1 MALITRAAL
10 AAGVALML
18 TSGCGSGYDNPSAPS
33 GGGQNPPPATGG
45 STPIAIMGDRGAQ
58 SFNPNPAPA
67 AASRVVSWRNSDGVV
82 HRIVSNDGAFD
93 TGNLSPGATS
103 AAVTLPGDGANYHC
117 TIHPG
122 MIGAISASS
131 GTPPP
136 CTGQYC

>member
-1 MALITRAAL
+1 MSSITRAAL
-10 AAGVALML
+10 AAGVVLIL
-18 TSGCGSGYDNPSAPS
+18 TSGCGGGYDNPAGPS
-33 GGGQNPPPATGG
+33 GGGNPPPSG
-45 STPIAIMGDRGAQ
+45 STSIAIMGDRGAQ

-67 AASRVVSWRNSDGVV
+67 PASRVVTWRNSDSVV

-93 TGNLSPGATS
+93 TGNLAAGATS

-122 MIGAISASS
+122 MIGAISAAS
-131 GTPPP
+131 GAPPP

>member
-1 MALITRAAL
+1 MSLIIRASL

-18 TSGCGSGYDNPSAPS
+18 TSGCGGGYDNPAGPS
-33 GGGQNPPPATGG
+33 DGGQTNPPPASG
-45 STPIAIMGDRGAQ
+45 STSIAIMGDRGAQ

-67 AASRVVSWRNSDGVV
+67 TASRVVSWRNSDTVV

-93 TGNLSPGATS
+93 TGNLAAGATS
-103 AAVTLPGDGANYHC
+103 AAVTLTGDGANYHC

-122 MIGAISASS
+122 MIGSIAASS